1 MEGHLKLY
9 LQSLTVVLLFLSD
22 VSIERKKPNNLF
34 CCRRKGNPDEPMCIA
49 LSSDEEDNDDNSN
62 LPGEENKEEI
72 DVEEFGK

>member
-1 MEGHLKLY
+1 MF
-9 LQSLTVVLLFLSD
+9 VLSD
-22 VSIERKKPNNLF
+22 ITVEIKKHNFLF